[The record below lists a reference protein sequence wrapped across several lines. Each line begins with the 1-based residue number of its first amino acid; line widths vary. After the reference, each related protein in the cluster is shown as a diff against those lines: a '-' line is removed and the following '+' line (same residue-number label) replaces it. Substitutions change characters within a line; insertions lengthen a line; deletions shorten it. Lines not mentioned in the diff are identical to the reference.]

1 MSIRVSESSDGAPL
15 PDLAQM
21 EAFESWL
28 DRSRTM
34 APLTLA
40 LATVSLGSASL
51 PPLPLEADGDDDG
64 FLSAP
69 LAPLPA
75 SRPKLLLLED
85 IPLTAGV
92 GGAAK
97 QRLTAALTSLALASR
112 YPSILCLT
120 DSMASELGDDN
131 TLGMRELAAALE
143 SSSAAVIA
151 INPATR
157 AELQKLLIR
166 VAAAEGIVLAPNDAG
181 HMAEAARGDIRA
193 ALSTLQMHCA
203 GVRRRPGGVS
213 QPQAKRRRT
222 AKGGSEKAVSQQV
235 ETRVWE
241 RSDTLTVFHSLG
253 KVLYAKRVPP
263 THPAP
268 VDASGLLAQHVRL
281 PLEVTSPEAVLAQA
295 GLSASTALAFLHENA
310 PDFVGVDAIED
321 YAEVVAYFSDAAVLL
336 APSLRGGGGG
346 RGGGAPIL
354 AEVDDLSTGARAAIG
369 VASRGYMFANAHP
382 APHTFRQIRGPAGT
396 AVERDGRAQGLV
408 IRRRVSA
415 AISGNDAC
423 AGGSVT
429 VAASQV
435 LPYLRLIA
443 VASPELAWCLPP
455 RKAVGGSAGGDD
467 AGWSTRGID
476 TAWDIDRG
484 ARAAALGGIG
494 GAAGG
499 MGQTDEEDPIE
510 DSDT

>member
-1 MSIRVSESSDGAPL
+1 
-15 PDLAQM
+15 
-21 EAFESWL
+21 
-28 DRSRTM
+28 M

-40 LATVSLGSASL
+40 LATVSLGGAPV
-51 PPLPLEADGDDDG
+51 PPLPLEADGDDDS
-64 FLSAP
+64 FMSAP
-69 LAPLPA
+69 LLPPLPA
-75 SRPKLLLLED
+75 PRPKLLLLED

-120 DSMASELGDDN
+120 DSMASELGDDS
-131 TLGMRELAAALE
+131 TLGMRELAASLE
-143 SSSAAVIA
+143 RSSAAVIA
-151 INPATR
+151 VNPATR

-166 VAAAEGIVLAPNDAG
+166 VSAAEGISLAPNDAA

-203 GVRRRPGGVS
+203 GVRRRPGGVP
-213 QPQAKRRRT
+213 QPQAKRRKT
-222 AKGGSEKAVSQQV
+222 AKGGAEAAVSQQV
-235 ETRVWE
+235 DTRVWE

-253 KVLYAKRVPP
+253 KVLYAKRVVPTPP
-263 THPAP
+263 ASA
-268 VDASGLLAQHVRL
+268 DASGLLAQHVRL
-281 PLEVTSPEAVLAQA
+281 PLEVASPEAVLAQA

-310 PDFVGVDAIED
+310 PDFVGADAIED
-321 YAEVVAYFSDAAVLL
+321 YADVVAYFSDAAVLL
-336 APSLRGGGGG
+336 APSLRGSGGG
-346 RGGGAPIL
+346 RGGAIII
-354 AEVDDLSTGARAAIG
+354 AEVDDLSTGARAAVG

-396 AVERDGRAQGLV
+396 AVERDGRAQGV
-408 IRRRVSA
+408 TIARRVA
-415 AISGNDAC
+415 AAVTGNDAC

-443 VASPELAWCLPP
+443 VTSPELAWCLPP
-455 RKAVGGSAGGDD
+455 RKAVGGGAGGDD
-467 AGWSTRGID
+467 AAWSSRGMD

-484 ARAAALGGIG
+484 GRGAA
-494 GAAGG
+494 AAGG
-499 MGQTDEEDPIE
+499 LGGPGAGGVGPPEEEDPIE
-510 DSDT
+510 DPDT